1 MPHKRQ
7 FPKRVRI
14 SGVRDA
20 KLIIIATEGS
30 KTEPRYF
37 REMASQ
43 KYYPNSRVKVWILEK
58 EDDTASSPKH
68 VLRELDRYKD
78 EFYVEEDDELWLVID
93 LDNWGD
99 GKIAQVASLCQQK
112 NYKLAVSNPCFELW
126 LLLHIRTLE
135 EYTPQELEDFQ
146 NNQKTDSNRTPLESE
161 LLDIL
166 GEYNK
171 SNIKVE
177 CFLPHVEE
185 AIDRA
190 QALDLHPE
198 HRWPNSLGSRV
209 YQVAKK
215 ILGT

>member
-58 EDDTASSPKH
+58 EDDTASSPEH

-198 HRWPNSLGSRV
+198 HRWTNSLGSRV

>member
-1 MPHKRQ
+1 MPHKRH

-37 REMASQ
+37 LEMASQ
-43 KYYPNSRVKVWILEK
+43 KYYPNSRVKVWVLEK
-58 EDDTASSPKH
+58 EDHTASSPEH
-68 VLRELDRYKD
+68 VLQELDRYK
-78 EFYVEEDDELWLVID
+78 EEYYVEEDDELWLVID
-93 LDNWGD
+93 FDNWGD
-99 GKIAQVASLCQQK
+99 GKIARVAALCQQK
-112 NYKLAVSNPCFELW
+112 NYQLAVSNPCFELW
-126 LLLHIRTLE
+126 LLLHLKALDG
-135 EYTPQELEDFQ
+135 YTPQELEDLQ
-146 NNQKTDSNRTPLESE
+146 NNQKIDSNRTPLESE

-177 CFLPHVEE
+177 HFLPHVEE
-185 AIDRA
+185 AIGRA

-209 YQVAKK
+209 YLVARK